1 MLILTQLDGA
11 FSNMRPQRSRKTQAL
26 YGYG

>member
-11 FSNMRPQRSRKTQAL
+11 FSNMRPQRSRMTQML
-26 YGYG
+26 CGYV